1 MATSS
6 HRAVFQHRY
15 SLLSFGNNPTRWI
28 NKHRV
33 HANEKTDVQ
42 MLDRNELL
50 EYKISKSFLGSEEDI
65 CQITVLSLRHGRLRN
80 LEVIARLK
88 TYRMR

>member
-33 HANEKTDVQ
+33 HANEKTGVQ
-42 MLDRNELL
+42 TLDRNELL
-50 EYKISKSFLGSEEDI
+50 EYKICKSFLGSEEDVY
-65 CQITVLSLRHGRLRN
+65 QIMVLSLRHGRLRN

-88 TYRMR
+88 TC